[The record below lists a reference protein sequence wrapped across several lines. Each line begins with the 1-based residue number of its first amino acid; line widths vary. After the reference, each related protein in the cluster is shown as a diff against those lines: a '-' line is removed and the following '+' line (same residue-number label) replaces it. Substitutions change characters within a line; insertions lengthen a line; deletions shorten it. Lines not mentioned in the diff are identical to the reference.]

1 MVNEEAKVRNY
12 FLMPKNARNANNTN
26 NARNTQ
32 KLNNAR
38 NTQKLNN
45 ARVVTYWGF
54 RKISKGIRTISENTE
69 MKENYGKSVLSL

>member
-12 FLMPKNARNANNTN
+12 FLMPKNARNANNIN

-38 NTQKLNN
+38 G
-45 ARVVTYWGF
+45 VTYWGF
-54 RKISKGIRTISENTE
+54 RKMSKGIRIISENTK
-69 MKENYGKSVLSL
+69 MKGNYEKSALSL

>member
-38 NTQKLNN
+38 
-45 ARVVTYWGF
+45 VVTYWGF
-54 RKISKGIRTISENTE
+54 RKISKGIGIISSSYRDER
-69 MKENYGKSVLSL
+69 KLWKKCS